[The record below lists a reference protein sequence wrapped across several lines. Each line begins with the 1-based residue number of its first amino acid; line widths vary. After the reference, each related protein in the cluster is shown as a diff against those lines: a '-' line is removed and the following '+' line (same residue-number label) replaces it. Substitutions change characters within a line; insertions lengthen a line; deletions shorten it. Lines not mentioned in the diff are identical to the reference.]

1 MFFLFVQTS
10 WANALLRLRMV
21 FDENY
26 PFAPP
31 VCVFEPKISH
41 PNVEANG
48 IVCLPLIRTENWCP
62 TTTIRCILGSIQHIL
77 NAPDIDCAYGKLV
90 SETTRS
96 ESLVLDVNV
105 QPTKHPDG
113 TYNLMVWE
121 CVIKVNLQIIIE
133 TFRIIKNFIFK

>member
-10 WANALLRLRMV
+10 WANALLRLHMV

-26 PFAPP
+26 PFAPS

-62 TTTIRCILGSIQHIL
+62 ATMHIL
-77 NAPDIDCAYGKLV
+77 NAPDIDCDFCAYGKLV
-90 SETTRS
+90 SETTQS
-96 ESLVLDVNV
+96 ESLVLDVNI